1 MSNTFMMFID
11 EANDAAMYPV
21 SRLRGMTI
29 ATSATILMQ
38 FEASIGDPDGS
49 NKNTDLVTLTVT
61 AGKEK
66 AVMAAIAKQITTHV
80 TGALVVCDDVTG
92 SNCDANITSCTI
104 TLDL

>member
-11 EANDAAMYPV
+11 DANDAAMYPT

-29 ATSATILMQ
+29 ASSATILIQ
-38 FEASIGDPDGS
+38 FDSSVNATADGDA
-49 NKNTDLVTLTVT
+49 DLVTLTVT

-92 SNCDANITSCTI
+92 NHCHADIVSCTI
-104 TLDL
+104 LLESI